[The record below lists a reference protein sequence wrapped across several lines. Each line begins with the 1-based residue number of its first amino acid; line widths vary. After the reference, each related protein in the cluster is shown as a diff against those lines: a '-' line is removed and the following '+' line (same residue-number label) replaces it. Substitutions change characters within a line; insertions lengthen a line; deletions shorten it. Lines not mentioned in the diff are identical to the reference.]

1 LIAAAVAAIVL
12 VTVAFPQNEA
22 NSSIG
27 ASGATQP
34 LVIAQGVPAR
44 SLAIGPQSSVYVTL
58 ASPKNQV
65 FALDSSPLVASPN
78 RTAALT
84 DVAGIGAEGS
94 LGDGGP
100 AASAQLSLDAGL
112 LYERSGVAVSRDG
125 TIYIA
130 DTENDTIRRI
140 AASGSTEP
148 GIIRSV
154 AGRWAPRQNLSLSRP
169 LGIALDGAGNLYI
182 ADHTGVLDVLRAAT
196 GALEVIAQV
205 ASPSSVAV
213 TAEGTEAFVASPQT
227 GSVLAIDL
235 QTRSMHVVNTL
246 DGRSTV
252 TGTVSDASP
261 CSPGSNLV
269 CPAGLAVDG
278 AGNLFISDSTFGR
291 ILRVDAHTG
300 ATTAVMTNLQ
310 QPGALAF
317 DQQGRNLYA
326 AEQGL
331 NRIIEAQ
338 NAGDPPAALSLSP
351 GTWTFQNEPIGGTS
365 QQEQFTLTN
374 NSQAAISGNS
384 IAFQPAAP
392 ATTSDFT
399 VESTSCVSTLAA
411 GASCT
416 INVALTPASVG
427 TLDSTLTIGS
437 ATASLAGTGTDY
449 QLQLASGQP
458 QEVSII
464 QGASGTFHLQVVA
477 LGAFGQ
483 SGEHVS
489 FLCPSGTPAN
499 SVCTVSP
506 ASVTPTVGSPAAVT
520 VTIQTSS
527 NAIEAKLLAFPY
539 LPGSDFR
546 GHPLLVALSFL
557 LLIVVPLLIAAQ
569 RYRYVRVVGLAIA
582 VGMVLVGCHHNSMTI
597 AATPVGTASILIQAS
612 ASSQNG
618 TSLNATRGVSVT
630 VDIIKN

>member
-1 LIAAAVAAIVL
+1 
-12 VTVAFPQNEA
+12 
-22 NSSIG
+22 
-27 ASGATQP
+27 
-34 LVIAQGVPAR
+34 
-44 SLAIGPQSSVYVTL
+44 
-58 ASPKNQV
+58 
-65 FALDSSPLVASPN
+65 LDSSPLVASPN
-78 RTAALT
+78 RAAALT

-130 DTENDTIRRI
+130 DTENGTIRRI
-140 AASGSTEP
+140 APPGSTEP

-154 AGRWAPRQNLSLSRP
+154 AGRWAPRQNLSLSHP

-182 ADHTGVLDVLRAAT
+182 ADHTAGVLDVLRVGSGTLDA
-196 GALEVIAQV
+196 IAQV

-213 TAEGTEAFVASPQT
+213 TGDGTEAFVASPQT

-246 DGRSTV
+246 DGRSTA
-252 TGTVSDASP
+252 TGSVSDASP

-269 CPAGLAVDG
+269 CPAGLAIDG
-278 AGNLFISDSTFGR
+278 AGNLFISDSTLGR
-291 ILRVDAHTG
+291 ILRVDARTG

-416 INVALTPASVG
+416 INVALTPTSVG

-506 ASVTPTVGSPAAVT
+506 ASVTPMVGSPAAVT

-527 NAIEAKLLAFPY
+527 NAIEAKLPAFPY
-539 LPGSDFR
+539 FPGSDFR
-546 GHPLLVALSFL
+546 GHPLLVALSIL
-557 LLIVVPLLIAAQ
+557 LLVVVPLLIAAQ
-569 RYRYVRVVGLAIA
+569 RYRYVRVLGLAIA
-582 VGMVLVGCHHNSMTI
+582 VGMVLAGCHHNSMTI